1 VHERSHAPH
10 MAILCYAAI
19 AIGLALSG
27 TFEELAVLATLA
39 SAVLYI
45 GGCTAAWRLARRG
58 VALVG
63 TPLNFRWLGAAMAIG
78 VTSMLI
84 MIALAS
90 RAEIIGLVAVIGL
103 SAVIYRLLASRRL
116 ARA

>member
-1 VHERSHAPH
+1 
-10 MAILCYAAI
+10 MAILCYAVI

-27 TFEELAVLATLA
+27 TFAELAVLSTLA
-39 SAVLYI
+39 TAVLYI
-45 GGCTAAWRLARRG
+45 GGCMAAWRLAHRG

-63 TPLNFRWLGAAMAIG
+63 APLNFRWLGAAMAIG

-84 MIALAS
+84 LIALAS

-103 SAVIYRLLASRRL
+103 SAVIYRLLAFRRF
-116 ARA
+116 ARG

>member
-1 VHERSHAPH
+1 VV
-10 MAILCYAAI
+10 
-19 AIGLALSG
+19 AIGLGLSG
-27 TFEELAVLATLA
+27 TFAELAVLSTLA

-63 TPLNFRWLGAAMAIG
+63 TPLNFRWLGTAVAIG

-84 MIALAS
+84 LIALAS
-90 RAEIIGLVAVIGL
+90 RAEIVGLIAVVAL
-103 SAVIYRLLASRRL
+103 SAVIYPLLASRRL
-116 ARA
+116 ARG